1 MSSDAKILRR
11 IDRLESI
18 AGMMLEEA
26 SMLKKELSRVV
37 SGNST
42 RKGKINGE
50 QAVRVIAK
58 RSKNRV
64 K

>member
-1 MSSDAKILRR
+1 
-11 IDRLESI
+11 LESI

-50 QAVRVIAK
+50 QAVRTIAN
-58 RSKNRV
+58 RSKNRT
-64 K
+64 KK